1 MFGIQEAFVTVDGN
15 RKDFGLSV
23 AEFVRAEVTA
33 F

>member
-23 AEFVRAEVTA
+23 AGADVTA